1 MTLAPI
7 ILFVYNR
14 PEHVRRSIES
24 LLRNEL
30 AAQSELF
37 IYADAAKDE
46 EAKNEHS
53 ANKLHQRQAC
63 TSSLLTSKI
72 GRASCRERV

>member
-7 ILFVYNR
+7 LLFVYNR

-37 IYADAAKDE
+37 IYADVAKWQMGIPFRIRTFAE
-46 EAKNEHS
+46 TP
-53 ANKLHQRQAC
+53 R
-63 TSSLLTSKI
+63 LL
-72 GRASCRERV
+72 

>member
-7 ILFVYNR
+7 LLFVYNR
-14 PEHVRRSIES
+14 PEHVCRSIES

-37 IYADAAKDE
+37 MYADAAKDE
-46 EAKNEHS
+46 AAES
-53 ANKLHQRQAC
+53 AVA
-63 TSSLLTSKI
+63 
-72 GRASCRERV
+72 EV